1 MPSFFG
7 IAYALLSH
15 AGSLAKHSKI
25 MDWYMGCL
33 PCVRRCAEKEECVY
47 ATLGQCK
54 SAARVLN
61 VVKADTLGVDDEERH
76 GKGRHYGLKLEKVIS
91 LVK

>member
-1 MPSFFG
+1 
-7 IAYALLSH
+7 
-15 AGSLAKHSKI
+15 
-25 MDWYMGCL
+25 MGCL